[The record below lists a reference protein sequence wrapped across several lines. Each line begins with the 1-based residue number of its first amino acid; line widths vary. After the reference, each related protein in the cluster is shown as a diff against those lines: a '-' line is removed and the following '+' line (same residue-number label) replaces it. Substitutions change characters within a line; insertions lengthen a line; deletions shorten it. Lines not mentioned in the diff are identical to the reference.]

1 VRAPRSLRWQLMLV
15 FTGIAAVVVVAAAV
29 GMLILI
35 EQAVWGPLDA
45 AIEEEAETLA
55 RIRNIAPVEDL
66 QRAVANVGSEAA
78 PGPGKLIRVTAA
90 GGETLAEAGRM
101 PPEIAGLVPPLE
113 ATTHYATVGGGRD
126 PYRVVWYAVEGGG
139 WSEVAVRIGAQV
151 GLLRRAR
158 FAIIGGATGLL
169 ATLAM
174 LAWAMTSRATSE
186 LARVAAELETIE
198 AGSLDRRLVP
208 RRTTEVD
215 RLATVL
221 NRLLGRLEAA
231 MGHLRRFTADAAHEL
246 RTPVTALRARLEVTI
261 GRAHSPEAYREGL
274 LDALEQTER
283 LGRLTEDL
291 LTLSAV
297 EAGTAGVPSG
307 DETVQL
313 DDLVREVAE
322 SLEPVAQEQG
332 RPFTWNASTGVG
344 VRGSSS
350 LLKRLV
356 LNLVD
361 NAFRHTPPT
370 AEVSVTAG
378 TRDGSAT
385 VEVTDRGPGIVAADR
400 TLVFERFRRGRGVT
414 TAGSGLG
421 LALCQEIAARH
432 GGQIA
437 LDSVPGRGTTV
448 TVILPIM
455 GPGFG
460 A

>member
-1 VRAPRSLRWQLMLV
+1 
-15 FTGIAAVVVVAAAV
+15 
-29 GMLILI
+29 
-35 EQAVWGPLDA
+35 
-45 AIEEEAETLA
+45 
-55 RIRNIAPVEDL
+55 
-66 QRAVANVGSEAA
+66 
-78 PGPGKLIRVTAA
+78 
-90 GGETLAEAGRM
+90 
-101 PPEIAGLVPPLE
+101 
-113 ATTHYATVGGGRD
+113 
-126 PYRVVWYAVEGGG
+126 
-139 WSEVAVRIGAQV
+139 
-151 GLLRRAR
+151 
-158 FAIIGGATGLL
+158 
-169 ATLAM
+169 
-174 LAWAMTSRATSE
+174 
-186 LARVAAELETIE
+186 
-198 AGSLDRRLVP
+198 
-208 RRTTEVD
+208 
-215 RLATVL
+215 
-221 NRLLGRLEAA
+221 

>member
-1 VRAPRSLRWQLMLV
+1 MRS
-15 FTGIAAVVVVAAAV
+15 
-29 GMLILI
+29 
-35 EQAVWGPLDA
+35 
-45 AIEEEAETLA
+45 
-55 RIRNIAPVEDL
+55 
-66 QRAVANVGSEAA
+66 
-78 PGPGKLIRVTAA
+78 
-90 GGETLAEAGRM
+90 
-101 PPEIAGLVPPLE
+101 
-113 ATTHYATVGGGRD
+113 
-126 PYRVVWYAVEGGG
+126 
-139 WSEVAVRIGAQV
+139 
-151 GLLRRAR
+151 
-158 FAIIGGATGLL
+158 
-169 ATLAM
+169 
-174 LAWAMTSRATSE
+174 
-186 LARVAAELETIE
+186 
-198 AGSLDRRLVP
+198 
-208 RRTTEVD
+208 
-215 RLATVL
+215 
-221 NRLLGRLEAA
+221 
-231 MGHLRRFTADAAHEL
+231 
-246 RTPVTALRARLEVTI
+246 
-261 GRAHSPEAYREGL
+261 REGAGARSRSASERRSAC

-400 TLVFERFRRGRGVT
+400 TLVFERFRR
-414 TAGSGLG
+414 
-421 LALCQEIAARH
+421 
-432 GGQIA
+432 
-437 LDSVPGRGTTV
+437 
-448 TVILPIM
+448 
-455 GPGFG
+455 
-460 A
+460 